1 MVWLVHGVDGR
12 KGWQETRPDQP
23 ASHTSHPQT
32 IFPLVNII
40 FVILMSILLHM
51 ARLDVITKVT
61 IKCLNNLLAHYSYV
75 VIQPLKILQYSS

>member
-1 MVWLVHGVDGR
+1 MRYVVEHMVWLVHGVDGR

-61 IKCLNNLLAHYSYV
+61 NVLTIYWHIIPML
-75 VIQPLKILQYSS
+75 